1 MLDVHGADSV
11 GKYLVQHA
19 GDMPAWIWLE
29 WVPQLVVGLQRP
41 ESPAAKRLLAAAAI
55 QHPQYV
61 YWYIRPAINHLR
73 DAAMKAL
80 KDTNKSNPQKSNDSS
95 KEKSTPDTKSRPKRS
110 SQKEKVAAQ
119 EKDSDEEMPDAPSET
134 PGGPV
139 DQSGVENTPG
149 GGPVANPGMEKPAE
163 VSFLTCLI

>member
-1 MLDVHGADSV
+1 MGTTAR
-11 GKYLVQHA
+11 GWTA
-19 GDMPAWIWLE
+19 AT
-29 WVPQLVVGLQRP
+29 R
-41 ESPAAKRLLAAAAI
+41 ESCCKETLSGSSNPTSAIRLL
-55 QHPQYV
+55 V
-61 YWYIRPAINHLR
+61 YQTSNQPSQRRA
-73 DAAMKAL
+73 AAMKAL